1 MNLKKIFLI
10 FLVLSLLTVGNFVYA
25 QNLLPNDPDYSQLWY
40 LDRLNLPQVW
50 QTETGSN
57 EVVIAIIDSGVDIS
71 HPDLHDNIW
80 VNKKEILGDGIDNDM
95 NGYVDDVNGWD
106 FINNNNDPTP
116 KYDATCA
123 DQNGCLPEAVF
134 HGTLIAGVAGA
145 VGNNNIGI
153 TGINWHVKIMP
164 LRVLNQN
171 GSGSTA
177 DVVRAIDYAI
187 KNGAN
192 IINLSFVGDFFDKDL
207 DDALIRAWNAGLI
220 IVAAAGNENYN
231 GQQVNLD
238 INKRYPVCHYG
249 LNYENNVIGVGATNR
264 DGRLASFSDYG
275 SSCVDIMAPGQ
286 DFFGTTVY
294 NPQSGFNQYYG
305 GNYSGTSLAAPIVS
319 GIAALI
325 KAYQPSLTNTQI
337 RDLILNNADNIDSQN
352 PGFEGKLGHGL
363 IDPVK
368 IFQALKGQAVGINQ
382 GTVGISPGQ
391 VIKGS
396 TKSIYYYA
404 FDNKRYVFTD
414 EKTYYSWY
422 DNFSNVKQVSND
434 QLAQIPLAGIVT
446 FRPGSLVK
454 IQTDPKV
461 YAVSKGGVLRWLNS
475 EESVAILY
483 GSNWPKLIS
492 DISDAFFINY
502 KIGDPIISPNDF
514 NPLLEENQVI
524 SIDIDKGIR

>member
-1 MNLKKIFLI
+1 MKVKKILIVFLC
-10 FLVLSLLTVGNFVYA
+10 FSLFTVGNFVYA
-25 QNLLPNDPDYSQLWY
+25 QNLTPNDPNYSNLWY
-40 LDRLNLPQVW
+40 LERLNLPQVW

-57 EVVIAIIDSGVDIS
+57 EVVIAVVDSGVDIS

-80 VNKKEILGDGIDNDM
+80 VNQDEILGDGIDNDN
-95 NGYVDDVNGWD
+95 NGYVDDINGWD
-106 FINNNNDPTP
+106 FIQNNNDPSP
-116 KYDATCA
+116 KYDLNCTE
-123 DQNGCLPEAVF
+123 QNGCLKEAVF

-153 TGINWHVKIMP
+153 TGVNWHVKIMP

-177 DVVRAIDYAI
+177 DVVKAIDYAV
-187 KNGAN
+187 KNKAN

-249 LNYENNVIGVGATNR
+249 LNYENNVIGVGAINR

-286 DFFGTTVY
+286 DFFGTLVY
-294 NPQSGFNQYYG
+294 NPQSSGFNQYYG
-305 GNYSGTSLAAPIVS
+305 GNYSGTSLAAPLVS
-319 GIAALI
+319 GMAALI
-325 KAYQPSLTNTQI
+325 KAYQPGLTNTEI
-337 RDLILNNADNIDSQN
+337 RDLILNNADNIDDQS
-352 PGFEGKLGHGL
+352 PGFAGKLGNGL

-368 IFQALKGQAVGINQ
+368 IFQALKGQAVGIN
-382 GTVGISPGQ
+382 PGQ

-404 FDNKRYVFTD
+404 FDNKRYVFPD

-422 DNFSNVKQVSND
+422 DNFSNVKQVSTD
-434 QLAQIPLAGIVT
+434 QLAQIPLGGIVT

-461 YAVSKGGVLRWLNS
+461 YAVSKGGVLRWLS
-475 EESVAILY
+475 AEETVAILY
-483 GSNWPKLIS
+483 GSNWPRLIS

-502 KIGDPIISPNDF
+502 KIGDSINSPNDF
-514 NPLLEENQVI
+514 NPNLEKNQVI